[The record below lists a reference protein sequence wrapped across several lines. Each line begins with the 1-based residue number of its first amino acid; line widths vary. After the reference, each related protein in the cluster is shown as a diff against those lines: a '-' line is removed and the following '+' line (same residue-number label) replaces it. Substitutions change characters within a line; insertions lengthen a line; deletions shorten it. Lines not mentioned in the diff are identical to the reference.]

1 MALWAL
7 GCVSSGQLPV
17 LAHDGLDALCP
28 FLLQERQIELDNLEL
43 AVQLDQTRLG
53 VAEEIFVLLD
63 GLWDNDAVERLTYLA
78 GKHHRDT
85 ARVSL
90 ERARR
95 RVERQQAVVE
105 QYRLV
110 CSTAVE
116 EQLSSEKRRGLEQAY
131 RRYREMDCEVRALDI
146 EVIEINLEHHRENLA
161 SILDLLEN
169 EVASRH
175 QVILEERDVE
185 LMEKQLEQSRQR
197 AARCRQ
203 EIAEQCGGQDSRPA
217 RCSRN
222 E

>member
-1 MALWAL
+1 MKQSRQFAAMALCAL

-17 LAHDGLDALCP
+17 LAHDGLDPLCP

-53 VAEEIFVLLD
+53 VAEEVFVLLD
-63 GLWDNDAVERLTYLA
+63 GLWNNDAVERLAYLA

-110 CSTAVE
+110 CSTPVE
-116 EQLSSEKRRGLEQAY
+116 EQLSSAY
-131 RRYREMDCEVRALDI
+131 RRYRETDCEVRALDI
-146 EVIEINLEHHRENLA
+146 KVIEINLEHHRENLA

-185 LMEKQLEQSRQR
+185 LMQKQLEQARQR

-203 EIAEQCGGQDSRPA
+203 EIAEQWGERP
-217 RCSRN
+217 